1 MTQRRRMILLRI
13 ATAAVALIALAAFVP
28 WPTWLIYNPSES
40 APRGWYTQRRVR
52 ALQSGTLVFAHL
64 PAAAAALA
72 DERGYLPRHVPILKR
87 VGAIEGQRVCV
98 ENGFVRI
105 GERTVAIARSG
116 DGRGRPLVP
125 WRGCRALA
133 HGEVF
138 LFATR
143 SQASFDSRYFGP
155 VQHEAILGEAVPL
168 WTW

>member
-1 MTQRRRMILLRI
+1 MTQRRRKILLGV
-13 ATAAVALIALAAFVP
+13 AAAAVALISLAAFVR
-28 WPTWLIYNPSES
+28 WPVWLIYNPSES
-40 APRGWYTQRRVR
+40 APGGWYTQRTVH
-52 ALQSGTLVFAHL
+52 ALQPGTLVFARL

-72 DERGYLPRHVPILKR
+72 DGRGYLPRHLPILKH
-87 VGAIEGQRVCV
+87 VGAIEGQRVCA
-98 ENGFVRI
+98 ENGLVRI
-105 GERTVAIARSG
+105 ERRIVAIARTR

-143 SQASFDSRYFGP
+143 SRASFDSRYFGP

>member
-1 MTQRRRMILLRI
+1 MTPRRRKILLCI
-13 ATAAVALIALAAFVP
+13 ATLAVALIGLAAFVR
-28 WPTWLIYNPSES
+28 WPAWLIYNPSES
-40 APRGWYTQRRVR
+40 APRGWYAQRPVRV
-52 ALQSGTLVFAHL
+52 LQPGALVFARL
-64 PAAAAALA
+64 PVAAAVLA
-72 DERGYLPRHVPILKR
+72 DERGYLPRHLPILKR
-87 VGAIEGQRVCV
+87 VGAIAGQGVCA
-98 ENGFVRI
+98 ENGLVRI
-105 GERTVAIARSG
+105 EGRTVAITRSR

>member
-1 MTQRRRMILLRI
+1 MTPRGRKILLCI
-13 ATAAVALIALAAFVP
+13 ATVAVALIGLAAFVP

-40 APRGWYTQRRVR
+40 APRGWYVQRPVR
-52 ALQSGTLVFAHL
+52 ALQPNTLVFARL
-64 PAAAAALA
+64 PATAAVLA
-72 DERGYLPRHVPILKR
+72 DERGYLPRHLPILKR
-87 VGAIEGQRVCV
+87 VGAIEGQMVCA
-98 ENGFVRI
+98 ENGLIRI
-105 GERTVAIARSG
+105 GGRTVAIARSR
-116 DGRGRPLVP
+116 DGRGRPLAP

-155 VQHEAILGEAVPL
+155 VQREALLGEAIPL

>member
-1 MTQRRRMILLRI
+1 MTPRRRKILLCI
-13 ATAAVALIALAAFVP
+13 ATLAVALIGLADFVP
-28 WPTWLIYNPSES
+28 WPIWLIYNPSES
-40 APRGWYTQRRVR
+40 APRGWYAQRPVR
-52 ALQSGTLVFAHL
+52 ALQPGTLVFARL
-64 PAAAAALA
+64 PAAAVAFA
-72 DERGYLPRHVPILKR
+72 DERGYLPRHLPILKR

-98 ENGFVRI
+98 ENGLIRI
-105 GERTVAIARSG
+105 EGRTVAIALLR
-116 DGRGRPLVP
+116 DGRGRPLVH

-155 VQHEAILGEAVPL
+155 VQREAILGEAVPL

>member
-1 MTQRRRMILLRI
+1 MTPRRRKILLCI
-13 ATAAVALIALAAFVP
+13 ATVAVALISLAASVR
-28 WPTWLIYNPSES
+28 WPVWLIYNPSES
-40 APRGWYTQRRVR
+40 APRGWYAQRPVH
-52 ALQSGTLVFAHL
+52 ALQPGTLVFARL

-72 DERGYLPRHVPILKR
+72 DERGYLPRHLPILKR